1 MQHKSRA
8 PIFNSRPFVFF
19 FTLLFSVSEYQNN
32 NNTSSSSWQVTMNT
46 GTSGKS
52 GMEDLLG
59 WDNVDL
65 ELWHTSGLERL

>member
-1 MQHKSRA
+1 
-8 PIFNSRPFVFF
+8 
-19 FTLLFSVSEYQNN
+19 
-32 NNTSSSSWQVTMNT
+32 MNT
-46 GTSGKS
+46 GTSFTTGKS